1 MSESTVPEPSA
12 TPVSE
17 TDRLEATAE
26 SISDDLSGSGDTPV
40 VDLDQADP
48 PSPEENLEEDVDEDV
63 ANAGRD

>member
-26 SISDDLSGSGDTPV
+26 SISEGLPGESQVPV
-40 VDLDQADP
+40 VDLGQDDP
-48 PSPEENLEEDVDEDV
+48 PEPAEDLEDEV
-63 ANAGRD
+63 GA